1 MLKRVKVA
9 EIWPKMADVKMAN
22 DLVKMAKN
30 DLKPKATENGQN
42 SEVEISNL
50 KNGKLS

>member
-9 EIWPKMADVKMAN
+9 EIWPKMVKVAN
-22 DLVKMAKN
+22 DLGKMAEN